1 MCVLRRLG
9 SEDPWSHM
17 LQVQHLFK
25 LRDLEEE
32 ERAQQR
38 WSITSHLK
46 LDHREERGTFDQVGF

>member
-38 WSITSHLK
+38 WSITNHLK
-46 LDHREERGTFDQVGF
+46 LDQREEGGHF